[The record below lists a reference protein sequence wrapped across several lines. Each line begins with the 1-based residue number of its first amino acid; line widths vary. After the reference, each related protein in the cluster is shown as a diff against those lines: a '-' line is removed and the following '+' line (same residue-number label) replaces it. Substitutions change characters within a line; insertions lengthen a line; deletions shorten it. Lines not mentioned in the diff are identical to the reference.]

1 MKRKKH
7 LHFGRQFFVFS
18 TAFDPKSLLKNE
30 FSHKTLHYLK
40 FSLLCVP
47 QNDAYHLNSEAY

>member
-1 MKRKKH
+1 MKRKLH

-30 FSHKTLHYLK
+30 FSHKSLHYLK

-47 QNDAYHLNSEAY
+47 QNDAYHLN